1 MTDEKKKQ
9 EEEKEEKKT
18 EETVEEAK
26 KEAEKAEESAEEAKE
41 EAEEA
46 KEAAEEATEA
56 AEKAE
61 ETTEEFKEA
70 AKEVVEAVEEVKE
83 ESQEKP
89 EPKKEEP
96 KPAGTEPSRSEPTGK
111 FKNLIKDIESL
122 SVVELAE
129 LVKTLEERFGVSAA
143 APVAAGPSTGA
154 AEAAPAE
161 EKSIYTVVLAQAGAN
176 KIGAIKAVREINPAL
191 GLKEAKDLVEGTP
204 KTVKENIKKE
214 EAEETKKK
222 LEEAGCTVEL
232 K

>member
-9 EEEKEEKKT
+9 EEKKEEKKA
-18 EETVEEAK
+18 EEVAKEAREEAK
-26 KEAEKAEESAEEAKE
+26 EAEEAAEEAKE

-56 AEKAE
+56 AEKVE

-70 AKEVVEAVEEVKE
+70 AKEVVEAVEGA
-83 ESQEKP
+83 
-89 EPKKEEP
+89 KEEP
-96 KPAGTEPSRSEPTGK
+96 AVMVQPEPPKVEPKPEPTGK

-214 EAEETKKK
+214 EAEEAKKK